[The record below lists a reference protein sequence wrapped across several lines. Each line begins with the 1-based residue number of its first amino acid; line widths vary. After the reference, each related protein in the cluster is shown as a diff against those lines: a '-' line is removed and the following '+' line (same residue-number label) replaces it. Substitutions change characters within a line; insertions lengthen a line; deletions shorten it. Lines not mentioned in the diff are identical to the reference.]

1 MFDVVVVANDIDLTE
16 STFSVTDARCATY
29 TNSLQSVSLES
40 IAERHT
46 IHLTNKLTN
55 KRNGCCD
62 YHWVRWLRFARYSL
76 LRHSVST
83 TLRLFYVYFYLRFN
97 FIARARVN
105 INYTFFFLRKYFWIV
120 HLFVRKTL
128 VESQVQN
135 KRWNFRSFFFLNN
148 SVVSAN
154 NTYFV
159 RLFIQINL
167 FNNLAGYYSLHY
179 FNFDRKN
186 VETKHP
192 NRRRVIHS
200 IRGAQVPKINI

>member
-105 INYTFFFLRKYFWIV
+105 INYTFFRSSKIL
-120 HLFVRKTL
+120 LDCTL
-128 VESQVQN
+128 VRSQNARGISSPEQTLEFSFV
-135 KRWNFRSFFFLNN
+135 FFF
-148 SVVSAN
+148 
-154 NTYFV
+154 
-159 RLFIQINL
+159 
-167 FNNLAGYYSLHY
+167 
-179 FNFDRKN
+179 K
-186 VETKHP
+186 
-192 NRRRVIHS
+192 
-200 IRGAQVPKINI
+200 